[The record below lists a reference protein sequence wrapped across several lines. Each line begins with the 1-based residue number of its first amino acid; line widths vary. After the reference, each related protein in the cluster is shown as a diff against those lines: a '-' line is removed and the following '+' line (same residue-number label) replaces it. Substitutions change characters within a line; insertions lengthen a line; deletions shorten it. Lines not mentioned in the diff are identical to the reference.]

1 MIICIKVKPNSKEN
15 KLVKINER
23 EYYAEIEEKA
33 EDNRANIE
41 LIRLL
46 SRELGVSQNKI
57 KIKNP
62 KSREKLVEIDV
73 EK

>member
-1 MIICIKVKPNSKEN
+1 MIIKVKPNSREN
-15 KLVKINER
+15 KLIKINDN

-46 SRELGVSQNKI
+46 YRELGVSQKSI

-62 KSREKLVEIDV
+62 KNREKIIEID
-73 EK
+73 

>member
-1 MIICIKVKPNSKEN
+1 MIIKVKPNSREN
-15 KLVKINER
+15 KLIKINDN

-46 SRELGVSQNKI
+46 SRELGVSQKSI

-62 KSREKLVEIDV
+62 KNREKIIEID
-73 EK
+73 